1 VLTLALEAGSGY
13 GGAEKLAYEFALR
26 LDPERFKSY
35 LCTIRDR
42 PDRREAIE
50 RDRAEL
56 ASAGVEY
63 IELGESS
70 EFPLRPAPWRRL
82 YATLRRESI
91 DVVHAHMPRASVP
104 GSILA
109 RLARVPVVISH
120 EHGSAITGKW
130 IRPFLDRHV
139 VARLSTV
146 ILVVSD
152 WDRRQ
157 LIELERIPA
166 QRIAILHNGIVSP
179 PETGPDVRPGM
190 ALGPDDRLI
199 GAVGRLYPEKAYDD
213 LIRAVALLDGSVGPV
228 TCAIVGIGPEE
239 QTLRGLI
246 DQLGVGDRLRLVGRR
261 RDVPDFVRALDV
273 AVMCSRREGSPLAL
287 LEYMAAA
294 APIVATAVG
303 GIPEAVEDGVTG
315 LLVAPSDPPAL
326 ARAIARVL
334 GDRELARRLGE
345 AARARQRAEYDIGV
359 VIDRLEELYLSY
371 HQRSR
376 LQSNGHRSNYCP
388 DVG

>member
-1 VLTLALEAGSGY
+1 MLTLALEAGSGY

-26 LDPERFKSY
+26 LDPARFKSY

-42 PDRREAIE
+42 PDRREANE
-50 RDRAEL
+50 RDREQL
-56 ASAGVEY
+56 ASAAVEY

-82 YATLRRESI
+82 HATLRRESI

-109 RLARVPVVISH
+109 RLARVPVVVSH
-120 EHGSAITGKW
+120 EHGSAITGKR

-166 QRIAILHNGIVSP
+166 ERIAVLPNGIVTP
-179 PETGPDVRPGM
+179 PEAGPDVRPG
-190 ALGPDDRLI
+190 LGLSDADRLI
-199 GAVGRLYPEKAYDD
+199 GAVGRLYPEKGYDD
-213 LIRAVALLDGSVGPV
+213 LIRAAALLDATGAGGSI

-239 QTLRGLI
+239 PRLRELI
-246 DQLGVGDRLRLVGRR
+246 GELGVGDRVRLVGRR
-261 RDVPDFVRALDV
+261 SDVPDFIRALDA
-273 AVMCSRREGSPLAL
+273 AVMCSTREGSPLAL
-287 LEYMAAA
+287 LEYMAGG
-294 APIVATAVG
+294 APIVASAVG
-303 GIPEAVEDGVTG
+303 GIPEVLQDGVSG

-326 ARAIARVL
+326 ARALQRIL
-334 GDRELARRLGE
+334 DDHELARALGQ
-345 AARARQRAEYDIGV
+345 AARARQRSEYDLNV
-359 VIDRLEELYLSY
+359 VVARLEDLYERCY
-371 HQRSR
+371 ARVTGR
-376 LQSNGHRSNYCP
+376 TAARFA
-388 DVG
+388 